1 MTTFTEM
8 LNILYQELDKS
19 DQIEE
24 IILDRPD
31 VKRVGKKSVWKN
43 TKVYLSKIKRKHQR
57 GHFMEFLKKETN
69 DNAEW
74 VSSKLSTGVA
84 FTIKVTVPQV
94 KSYMTDYMDKFVKCS
109 QCGNYYT
116 NVERDKSAR
125 SNKLVCNVCN
135 AWRYI

>member
-1 MTTFTEM
+1 

-19 DQIEE
+19 DKIEE

-31 VKRVGKKSVWKN
+31 VKRVGKKTVWKN
-43 TKVYLSKIKRKHQR
+43 AKRYLSQIKRKQQKNHLLD
-57 GHFMEFLKKETN
+57 FLKKETN

-74 VSSKLSTGVA
+74 VSSKLSAGVA
-84 FTIKVTVPQV
+84 FTIRVNVPQV
-94 KSYMTDYMDKFVKCS
+94 KNYMTDYMDKFVKCS

-116 NVERDKSAR
+116 NVERDKSVR
-125 SNKLVCNVCN
+125 KSKLVCNVCN